1 MPGPWRPGQ
10 SLPLSTA
17 PVTTASPLDHIR
29 GLATYWAS
37 LTGRSA
43 ESLPYK
49 QWRMLLDT
57 LGLGI
62 EQVMTHVGSQ
72 RPDYDSFIA
81 WIVKT
86 AGLPDPV
93 IVARY
98 NAQVDGTAPPA
109 AVRERLAAIDATPPV
124 FDDADLAGWEET
136 GVIILRNA
144 ISAAEAAAAADV
156 LWQQVGGHADDPD
169 SWYGG
174 PRENGIMIQH
184 FQHPAQARI
193 RRSPRILKAFAQLW
207 GTTDLWMTTDRM
219 SFNPPERP
227 GYRFPGPYL
236 HWDASLTQPMPFG
249 TQGILYLTDTAADQ
263 GALQLVP
270 GFHRRIGTWLDGLD
284 GLNPRQIDLSAEA
297 VTVPAGAGELVIWRE
312 DLPHGASP
320 NRSSRPRLAQYL
332 NMYSPV
338 PGPER
343 PWL

>member
-1 MPGPWRPGQ
+1 M
-10 SLPLSTA
+10 STA
-17 PVTTASPLDHIR
+17 PATTTSLDHVR
-29 GLATYWAS
+29 GLPTYWAS

-72 RPDYDSFIA
+72 RPDYNGFVDWVVEIG
-81 WIVKT
+81 
-86 AGLPDPV
+86 GLPDP
-93 IVARY
+93 ITVARY
-98 NAQVDGTAPPA
+98 NAEVDGIAPPPA
-109 AVRERLAAIDATPPV
+109 ASERLAAIDAAPPV
-124 FDDADLAGWEET
+124 FDEADLTVWEDN
-136 GVIILRNA
+136 GVIVLRNA
-144 ISAAEAAAAADV
+144 ITAAEAAAAADV
-156 LWQQVGGHADDPD
+156 LWQQVGGQAGDPD
-169 SWYGG
+169 SWYSG

-184 FQHPAQARI
+184 FQHPAQAAI

-227 GYRFPGPYL
+227 DYRFPGPHL
-236 HWDASLTQPMPFG
+236 HWDASLAQPMPFG

-270 GFHRRIGTWLDGLD
+270 GFHRRIGAWIDGLG
-284 GLNPRQIDLSAEA
+284 GLNPRQVDLSAEA
-297 VTVPAGAGELVIWRE
+297 VTVPASAGDLVIWRE